1 MPISEPMTDRTMTD
15 APDDAQLAEDRGPT
29 AYDLFMSATAV
40 VAIGVLIWQWTLQD
54 DNEIKS
60 LLIVFDYGFCALFF
74 VDFLHNLV
82 TAPNKVRYMCTW
94 GIFDLLSC
102 IPIASHLRLAR
113 FAGLF
118 RTIRIIR
125 SIRILVKVYKR
136 DKAASA
142 VSGFMM
148 VGIAAIIGV
157 SATVLHVERH
167 HPDATI
173 VTGQDAAWWSV
184 VTVATVGYGDLVPV
198 TPTGRVLAVVLM
210 IVGIGLFATFA
221 GAIANVFVRQVQ
233 RSTRVDTVEDRLIR
247 LERRQLQFQAEF
259 QRKLDE
265 HQKDT

>member
-1 MPISEPMTDRTMTD
+1 MSETTATNAHQMEAAR
-15 APDDAQLAEDRGPT
+15 QQNGHGPS
-29 AYDLFMSATAV
+29 AYDLFISATAV

-54 DNEIKS
+54 GNEIKS
-60 LLIVFDYGFCALFF
+60 LLFIFDYGFCALFF
-74 VDFLHNLV
+74 IDFLRNLV
-82 TAPNKVRYMCTW
+82 TAPKKLRYLYTW
-94 GIFDLLSC
+94 GIFDLLSS

-125 SIRILVKVYKR
+125 SFRILIEVYRR

-142 VSGFMM
+142 VSGLMI

-157 SATVLHVERH
+157 SATVLHVEQH
-167 HPDATI
+167 AHEASI

-221 GAIANVFVRQVQ
+221 GAIANIFVRQVQ

-247 LERRQLQFQAEF
+247 LERRQLEFQAEI
-259 QRKLDE
+259 QRHLKVNQQDN
-265 HQKDT
+265 